1 MGDFYQ
7 TGVIATF
14 HRLGE
19 LKLDKIEG
27 DLKMFSKW
35 RPIALVLPSLFDEL
49 QGEALPHILEELR
62 KVRYLRQIVV
72 SLDRANSE
80 QFAYAKQ
87 FFRRLPQEVKI
98 LWQDGPR
105 LAQLYKRLADNGLSA
120 GESGKGRGV
129 WMAFGY
135 VIASD
140 QSEVIALHDCD
151 ITTYKR
157 ELLARLVFPVASPN
171 LPYEFCKGYYNRVT
185 DRMHGRVT
193 RLLVTPLLRS
203 LRTVVGPLPYLKF
216 MDSFRYA
223 LAGEFALLTE
233 LARVIRIP
241 ADWGLE
247 VGLLSEVF
255 HNVTAR
261 RVCQIDIIDQYEH
274 KHSQLSPN
282 NPQAG
287 LLKMCIDI
295 TKSIFRNLA
304 NEGVVLSEGLLRTLQ
319 VHYLRTAQDTLKQYE
334 DDAAINGL
342 NFDRHAESEA
352 VEAFTRGI
360 REASEIFTRDPF
372 GAPLIPNWNRVTSA
386 LPDFFDDLKA
396 AVEADNADNIQEAT
410 Q

>member
-7 TGVIATF
+7 TGAIATF

-19 LKLDKIEG
+19 LKLEKIESE
-27 DLKMFSKW
+27 LKSFSKW

-49 QGEALPHILEELR
+49 QGEALPHILEELK
-62 KVRYLRQIVV
+62 KVRYLRQVVV
-72 SLDRANSE
+72 SLDRADAE

-87 FFRRLPQEVKI
+87 FFRKLPQELKI
-98 LWQDGPR
+98 IWQDGPR
-105 LAQLYKRLADNGLSA
+105 LAELYKVLDDNGLSA
-120 GESGKGRGV
+120 GISGKGRGV

-135 VIASD
+135 VIAND

-157 ELLARLVFPVASPN
+157 ELLARLVYPVASPN

-193 RLLVTPLLRS
+193 RLLVTPLIRA
-203 LRTVVGPLPYLKF
+203 LRTIVGPLPYLKF

-241 ADWGLE
+241 GDWGLE

-255 HNVTAR
+255 HNVTLR
-261 RVCQIDIIDQYEH
+261 RVCQTDIIDQYEH
-274 KHSQLSPN
+274 KHSQLSAN
-282 NPQAG
+282 NSQEG

-295 TKSIFRNLA
+295 RP
-304 NEGVVLSEGLLRTLQ
+304 
-319 VHYLRTAQDTLKQYE
+319 
-334 DDAAINGL
+334 AARSNGL
-342 NFDRHAESEA
+342 
-352 VEAFTRGI
+352 
-360 REASEIFTRDPF
+360 ASP
-372 GAPLIPNWNRVTSA
+372 GG
-386 LPDFFDDLKA
+386 
-396 AVEADNADNIQEAT
+396 
-410 Q
+410 

>member
-7 TGVIATF
+7 TGAIATF

-19 LKLDKIEG
+19 LKLEKIESE
-27 DLKMFSKW
+27 LKSFSKW

-49 QGEALPHILEELR
+49 EGEALPHILEELK
-62 KVRYLRQIVV
+62 KVRYLRQVVV
-72 SLDRANSE
+72 SLDRADAE

-87 FFRRLPQEVKI
+87 FFRKLSQELKI
-98 LWQDGPR
+98 IWQDGPR
-105 LAQLYKRLADNGLSA
+105 LAELYKVLDDNGLSA
-120 GESGKGRGV
+120 GISGKGRGV

-135 VIASD
+135 VIAND

-157 ELLARLVFPVASPN
+157 ELLARLVYPVASPN

-193 RLLVTPLLRS
+193 RLLVTPLIRA
-203 LRTVVGPLPYLKF
+203 LRTIVGPLPYLKF

-241 ADWGLE
+241 GDWGLE

-255 HNVTAR
+255 HNVTVR
-261 RVCQIDIIDQYEH
+261 RVCQTDIIDQYEH
-274 KHSQLSPN
+274 KHSQLSAN
-282 NPQAG
+282 NSQEG

-295 TKSIFRNLA
+295 TKSILRNLA

-319 VHYLRTAQDTLKQYE
+319 VHYLRTAQDTLKLYE

-342 NFDRHAESEA
+342 LFDRHAESEA

-360 REASEIFTRDPF
+360 RDASEIFQKDPF

-386 LPDFFDDLKA
+386 IPDFLERLQA
-396 AVEADNADNIQEAT
+396 AVEEDNRVG
-410 Q
+410 